1 VVPDISEFSY
11 GFALT
16 RELIALL
23 PPLNVAPVFPSLIA
37 EGKKGGG
44 YDVNLDGLG
53 FPLFIQ
59 FKRSECM
66 LRRSAHETKPPM
78 NFSTPYYRMRITERW
93 RSAQH
98 EMLLELDAGPNEV
111 FYAAPLLHTVR

>member
-1 VVPDISEFSY
+1 MVPDISEFSY

-16 RELIALL
+16 RELIALTETL
-23 PPLNVAPVFPSLIA
+23 KAAPVFPSLIA

-44 YDVNLDGLG
+44 YDVNLAVPG

-66 LRRSAHETKPPM
+66 IRRSARETKPPM
-78 NFSTPYYRMRITERW
+78 KFGTPFYRMKITEKW
-93 RSAQH
+93 RSDQH
-98 EMLLELDAGPNEV
+98 
-111 FYAAPLLHTVR
+111 